1 MKTSPTN
8 TIGSEWRKWDL
19 HIHTPA
25 SFHWKGE
32 RLPDGP
38 QEARDKVLS
47 DVVDA
52 MNATDVAV
60 FGIMDYWTFD
70 GFIAIRDYLRRHPEK
85 AKKCVLPGIE
95 VRVEAPTNFRLNC
108 HAIFSESISDDR
120 LREFLATLQFRGLK
134 KAPTRGA
141 FIELGRALGTDKR
154 AIHGMPDAKDT
165 DEEKM
170 LLLGLK
176 TAELTRD
183 SFEDAIAKF
192 EKDGCLFILPFD
204 TSDGAVKLDWKK
216 HAFSDISLMQSAD
229 VFEAK
234 DPELINL
241 FLGRGNID
249 AELAA
254 NFLKSLG
261 GRSKPVVR
269 GSDAHAIG
277 EYGKYPN
284 DKITWLK
291 ADPNFAGLKQVCHEP
306 SERCWIGVKPP
317 KLENVESAPTKHIR
331 SLKIEKL
338 PEAKTDE
345 KWFQAVDLSFNPGL
359 VAIIGNKGSGKSAL
373 ADILALLGNTRSD
386 CMEFLNAERFRRS
399 RGVSESFSATIE
411 WHDGGT
417 AQRLLSENSDTAH
430 PERVRYLPQS
440 AIERLCNEIAASG
453 GTAFE
458 SELKKVIFSHVPL
471 DDRIG
476 KASLDELLAYKTT
489 TIAESIDRLR
499 SKMSALNREIVVGE
513 TATTAAAKAALT
525 NELSLRQAELVAHE
539 KTKPTDVP
547 PPVPPTDDSPAAAAA
562 NELKAALEE
571 ISGIK
576 KTIEDEEKKRA
587 EVIAQKAAFER
598 LAEKLK
604 NLQATFDA
612 FIAENQPEFAASG
625 FDLGKMATLK
635 IDSSELVKRGSVI
648 ANEVERITLALGAPG
663 EAGLLA
669 DFARKQALI
678 SELRSK
684 LDAPQKAYQQY
695 LVESEAWTK
704 RKADIDGD
712 DNAPGTIKF
721 LEAQIR
727 AAGTTIPENLAT
739 WRIER
744 TKLAQEIHGEIVR
757 IRKEYESL
765 YKPVQEFATS
775 NSTASEALK
784 IEFDAFLMMDG
795 FEERFLA
802 LINQGRRGS
811 FYGAEEG
818 RKTLRQIMRDCD
830 ANDGKSMDEFL
841 THMLHALQ
849 FDIRGG
855 HEEPTATEITSQ
867 LARDVKLADIYD
879 FIFSLKYIEPRY
891 TLKLAGKEIS
901 RLSPGEKGA
910 LLLVFYLL
918 LDKEDVPII
927 IDQPEQN
934 LDNESVVSLLA
945 ECFKRARDRRQVI
958 IVTHN
963 PNLAVFCDADQII
976 YSEIDKADGNL
987 VSYSSGSIENAA
999 MNLRTVNVLEGT
1011 YPAFDNRKRK
1021 YLEPAI

>member
-1 MKTSPTN
+1 MTSSSAN
-8 TIGSEWRKWDL
+8 TTGSEWRKWDL
-19 HIHTPA
+19 HVHTPA
-25 SFHWKGE
+25 SFHWRGE

-70 GFIAIRDYLRRHPEK
+70 GFIAIRDYLRRHPQK
-85 AKKCVLPGIE
+85 ARKCILPGIE

-108 HAIFSESISDDR
+108 HAIFSEAISDDS

-154 AIHGMPDAKDT
+154 AVHGMPDAKDT

-170 LLLGLK
+170 HLLGLK

-192 EKDGCLFILPFD
+192 SKDGCLFILPFD
-204 TSDGAVKLDWKK
+204 TSDGAAKLDWKK
-216 HAFSDISLMQSAD
+216 HSFSDISLMQSAD

-234 DPELINL
+234 DPELIDL
-241 FLGRGNID
+241 FLGRGNAD
-249 AELAA
+249 AELGA

-261 GRSKPVVR
+261 GRFKPVVR

-306 SERCWIGVKPP
+306 GERCWIGLKPP
-317 KLENVESAPTKHIR
+317 KLESVEAAPTKHIR
-331 SLKIEKL
+331 SLKVEKL
-338 PEAKTDE
+338 HDAKTGE
-345 KWFQAVDLSFNPGL
+345 KWFQAVDLKFNPGL

-386 CMEFLNAERFRRS
+386 CMEFLNAERFRRG

-411 WHDGGT
+411 WHDGCKNK
-417 AQRLLSENSDTAH
+417 RLLSEASDAAH

-440 AIERLCNEIAASG
+440 AIERLCNEIATSG

-458 SELKKVIFSHVPL
+458 SELKKVIFSHVPP

-489 TIAESIDRLR
+489 TVVEGIDRLR
-499 SKMSALNREIVVGE
+499 TKMSAINREIVICE
-513 TATTAAAKAALT
+513 SATTVAAKAVLA
-525 NELSLRQAELVAHE
+525 NDLSLRQAELAAHDKARPVE
-539 KTKPTDVP
+539 VP
-547 PPVPPTDDSPAAAAA
+547 PPAVSTDDSPTAAAA
-562 NELKAALEE
+562 NELKTALEE
-571 ISGIK
+571 SSSIK
-576 KTIEDEEKKRA
+576 NKIEEEEKKRA
-587 EVIAQKAAFER
+587 EVLVQEAALER
-598 LAEKLK
+598 LEEKLR

-612 FIAENQPEFAASG
+612 FISENQPEFAASS
-625 FDLGKMATLK
+625 FDLRKMAILN
-635 IDSSELVKRGSVI
+635 IDSSELVKRGSEI
-648 ANEVERITLALGAPG
+648 ANEVERVTLALGAPS
-663 EAGLLA
+663 EAGLRA
-669 DFARKQALI
+669 EFAKKQVLI

-684 LDAPQKAYQQY
+684 LDAPQKVYQQY
-695 LVESEAWTK
+695 LIESETWTK
-704 RKADIDGD
+704 RKAEIEGD
-712 DNAPGTIKF
+712 DNVPGTIKF

-727 AAGTTIPENLAT
+727 AAGTTIPENLAAL
-739 WRIER
+739 RIER

-757 IRKEYESL
+757 IREEYESL

-775 NSTASEALK
+775 HPTASEVLK
-784 IEFDAFLMMDG
+784 IEFDAFLTMDG
-795 FEERFLA
+795 FEERFLSF
-802 LINQGRRGS
+802 INQGRRGS
-811 FYGAEEG
+811 FYGADDG
-818 RKTLRQIMRDCD
+818 RRTLRQIMRDCD
-830 ANDGKSMDEFL
+830 ANVEKSVDEFL
-841 THMLHALQ
+841 ERMLHALQ

-855 HEEPTATEITSQ
+855 HEEPTATDITSQ
-867 LARDVKLADIYD
+867 LARDVKALDLYD

-918 LDKEDVPII
+918 LDQEDVPII

-987 VSYSSGSIENAA
+987 VSYSSGSIENVA

-1021 YLEPAI
+1021 YLEPVT